1 MKNKN
6 VSHLLLTTIT
16 LFVCILCP
24 AQNNTTR
31 ITGKVYDAHDGSA
44 IELATIRLK
53 NVNDSL
59 ISRITATD
67 STGTFTIDSLTT
79 GRYIVN
85 VTCVGYMPYSVTES
99 SEKLNGISIS
109 LKEDSKMLK
118 ELTVTTEYITT
129 KPTGE
134 TLVKVHGNPMAK
146 GKTMQNFLKIIRG
159 IDITDNSISIN
170 GRENTLIYL
179 NEQKIDYNMLKS
191 IQPSMIERIE
201 IIPHAGAFYGVNATG
216 GVIKITT
223 RNQAGLLGTLTANG
237 QADPYAL
244 VDGTIESGILYSKNK
259 VSINNN
265 LFAGAGRYHTKSLR
279 RDCRDNVTDET
290 TSDNINRDR
299 VISDNIGITYNINKN
314 DKLDIYG
321 GLNLD
326 NQKSHEHSRGTDN
339 LNIDTDNLNKKYSAG
354 IQFKKGISSK
364 RNSYSIT
371 NIEYWGN
378 SASIEKGYILND
390 NRVTGC
396 NKETAE
402 SIKSH
407 INIMS
412 GKQVVN
418 IDMGDGHNLETGVE
432 LSTVNH
438 NTDDSGIGC
447 GTQIMAEQTK
457 YSQINNDY
465 GAWAEYGKLWG
476 TTVYL
481 QFTVNYHGTNIK
493 YNNKLNGEGNFS
505 RYQQGIYPSALFQW
519 LINSKT
525 GRYLSIGYKHYY
537 SLPNY
542 GYYSPVTRYLNGNL
556 YFSGNINLT
565 QELYDDVEV
574 NFSLNRKLSA
584 TYRIN
589 YGDNKVNVM
598 MNEDAEKP
606 GTYYTKPFNTGHCLR
621 QIVSL
626 RYCSWITSFWYTNT
640 RIDYQYRNE
649 GMPGRKIHYS
659 SVAFNTYN
667 NFKLSKNTGL
677 QLSFYTGSK
686 TKTLS
691 FDSDSSLSMDIGGY
705 ATLLKDKLSVN
716 ISAVNLLYKKR
727 RITMHGNGWQVW
739 KRTDDCMT
747 RFKLSVTWNFSSGK
761 KIKAQRL
768 NTVNGVSSSNPVL

>member
-1 MKNKN
+1 MKNIN
-6 VSHLLLTTIT
+6 ISRLLLTTIT
-16 LFVCILCP
+16 LFVCIFCP

-31 ITGKVYDAHDGSA
+31 IIGKIYDAHDGSA

-59 ISRITATD
+59 ISRVTATD

-299 VISDNIGITYNINKN
+299 VISDNIGITYNINK
-314 DKLDIYG
+314 
-321 GLNLD
+321 
-326 NQKSHEHSRGTDN
+326 T
-339 LNIDTDNLNKKYSAG
+339 
-354 IQFKKGISSK
+354 
-364 RNSYSIT
+364 T
-371 NIEYWGN
+371 NWTY
-378 SASIEKGYILND
+378 
-390 NRVTGC
+390 
-396 NKETAE
+396 TA
-402 SIKSH
+402 
-407 INIMS
+407 
-412 GKQVVN
+412 
-418 IDMGDGHNLETGVE
+418 D
-432 LSTVNH
+432 
-438 NTDDSGIGC
+438 
-447 GTQIMAEQTK
+447 
-457 YSQINNDY
+457 
-465 GAWAEYGKLWG
+465 
-476 TTVYL
+476 
-481 QFTVNYHGTNIK
+481 
-493 YNNKLNGEGNFS
+493 
-505 RYQQGIYPSALFQW
+505 
-519 LINSKT
+519 
-525 GRYLSIGYKHYY
+525 
-537 SLPNY
+537 
-542 GYYSPVTRYLNGNL
+542 
-556 YFSGNINLT
+556 
-565 QELYDDVEV
+565 
-574 NFSLNRKLSA
+574 
-584 TYRIN
+584 
-589 YGDNKVNVM
+589 
-598 MNEDAEKP
+598 
-606 GTYYTKPFNTGHCLR
+606 
-621 QIVSL
+621 
-626 RYCSWITSFWYTNT
+626 
-640 RIDYQYRNE
+640 
-649 GMPGRKIHYS
+649 
-659 SVAFNTYN
+659 
-667 NFKLSKNTGL
+667 
-677 QLSFYTGSK
+677 
-686 TKTLS
+686 
-691 FDSDSSLSMDIGGY
+691 
-705 ATLLKDKLSVN
+705 
-716 ISAVNLLYKKR
+716 
-727 RITMHGNGWQVW
+727 
-739 KRTDDCMT
+739 
-747 RFKLSVTWNFSSGK
+747 
-761 KIKAQRL
+761 
-768 NTVNGVSSSNPVL
+768 